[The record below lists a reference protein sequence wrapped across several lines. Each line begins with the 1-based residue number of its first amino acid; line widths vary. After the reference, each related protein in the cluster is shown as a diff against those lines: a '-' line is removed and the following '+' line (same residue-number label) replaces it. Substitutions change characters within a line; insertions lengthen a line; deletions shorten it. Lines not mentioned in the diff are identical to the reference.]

1 VWRKGYSTRCRL
13 CTTLVTAIGRVAAA
27 TGCRVTIDKIR
38 RCSNDG
44 SILADE
50 LSKGRFAAFK
60 RKLPETWEISPDPA
74 WIPPS
79 ILAWIAD
86 PKDDNSLGNKILEDI
101 NNRRTLL
108 SNYN

>member
-1 VWRKGYSTRCRL
+1 
-13 CTTLVTAIGRVAAA
+13 LVTAIGRVAAA

-38 RCSNDG
+38 RCSNHG

-86 PKDDNSLGNKILEDI
+86 PKDDISLGDKILADMHK
-101 NNRRTLL
+101 RQTLL
-108 SNYN
+108 SNNN